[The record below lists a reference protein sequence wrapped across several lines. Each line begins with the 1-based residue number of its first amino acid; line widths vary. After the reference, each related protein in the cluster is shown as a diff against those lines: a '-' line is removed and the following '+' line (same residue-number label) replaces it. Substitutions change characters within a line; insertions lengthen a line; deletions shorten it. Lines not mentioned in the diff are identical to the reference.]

1 MDDVKLVASGTKL
14 ESIGIVKTVVGI
26 VKAVDESG
34 AERILQAGDKVF
46 ANETIITAE
55 GALILIEFA
64 DGTHLDLASSS
75 SMVLDADVY
84 NPDLFKAE
92 DTKGKELTPEQIQ
105 EMIARGEDPT
115 AVTEATAAGAGAG
128 DEGSSSFVVVDFN
141 NAEGN
146 VTSGYDTTGIPTPEF
161 TTLQELP
168 PVEEVSVVVPE
179 VTVGVGVGVDIGG
192 EPLPGEN
199 HEVLIPAG
207 TVVPVG
213 VTAIDIRELT
223 SEDPNGS
230 HPVTFLIT
238 LSAPSTQ
245 DVTISYRVDS
255 GTALN
260 PLDYFDGNL
269 EGTVTIPAGYIG
281 FTVTVNIREDMLPE
295 ANEFFSIV
303 LSNPIGAT
311 LVTDTATVT
320 IIDDDVTLAGTD
332 VQGDETAE
340 LATLTGTLAANFGLG
355 DTGSIEAS
363 ASGATW
369 NPSTNTLVANDGSWT
384 LLVNSNG
391 TYTFTQ
397 LAAFTHPDATNP
409 DDPLSIQV
417 TAVATDSAGN
427 VSAPAVFNIIVND
440 DGPTVTAGVV
450 ADGDITLTTQDAQ
463 TIGEASD
470 TASAEFGAAFL
481 AAAVP
486 NYGADGA
493 GTTVISGYALSITGG
508 DGTVSGL
515 TSNGLPVTLSMSGN
529 DVVGSTTAGEVFRIA
544 VDGDG
549 TVTLTQSAELD
560 HLPEDVDA
568 TNDNT
573 NIALANGLVTLSA
586 TATTTDGDNDT
597 GTTTVS
603 VDLGGN
609 ISFDDDVPSVTG
621 GAVADGQITLTTQD
635 AQTIGEASDTASAE
649 FGAAFLAAA
658 VPNYGADG
666 AGTTVIS
673 GYALSITGGD
683 GTASGLTSNGLA
695 VTLSMSGGDV
705 VGSTAAGEVFRIAVD
720 GDGTVTL
727 TQSAELD
734 HLPEDVDA
742 TNDNTN
748 IALANG
754 LVTLSAT
761 ATTTDGDNDTATT
774 TVSADL
780 GGNISFDDDGPIAV
794 ADINSVDEGAG
805 VSGNVLTDDVFGA
818 DGAAAGGGVVGVRA
832 GSDTATPASGSLG
845 GAGIAGAY
853 GTLTLN
859 ADGSYTY
866 AANPNA
872 VSSDVQDVFVYTIA
886 DGDGDL
892 STTTLTI
899 NVSNVGMTASDTD
912 ALVNEAGLP
921 SGSNAAA
928 SSEIFNGAITP
939 AGGTGPYTYALTS
952 SANGAYGNLVLNTDG
967 TYTYTLD
974 TTYDTTPSSL
984 TTATQTEQD
993 KDSFSY
999 TVTDANGNTATGTI
1013 LVDIVDDVPTARA
1026 DTDSVI
1032 EGADATGNV
1041 LTGADTTSGLASAD
1055 TAGADGFGTPTV
1067 VGVAAGSNT
1076 ASPVSGGV
1084 GGGIAGAYGTL
1095 TLNADGSYT
1104 YAANPDAVTS
1114 NQTDTFVYTVVD
1126 GDGDLSTTTLT
1137 INVNNVT
1144 VTASDT
1150 DALVNEAGLPSGSNA
1165 VATSEIFNGT
1175 ITPAGGTGPY
1185 TYALTSTA
1193 NGAYGNLVLNADGTY
1208 TYTLDTTYDGATANN
1223 GVTTEQDRDSFS
1235 YTVTDANGNTAT
1247 GTILV
1252 DIVDD
1257 VPSITAANI
1266 AIPNTVGSYDGSYTF
1281 EVGADTQ
1288 SFVSSFDS
1296 TSLTWTNARS
1306 GYSLNYDAS
1315 ASTADSQ
1322 VYKATFVDTNNTTQ
1336 TFFTVS
1342 VNSDGTYTLNMVTPD
1357 PIKEVN
1363 VPSLLQGI
1371 DGSSGLASYTFDST
1385 LFGNH
1390 FDLVA
1395 TGYTNNGATL
1405 DTLTISA
1412 SELGVSDNVM
1422 QGNKGDLLRL
1432 DVVPVDSSGASVS
1445 ELTIDIAN
1453 TAGVKIT
1460 DSVTLKVVYTDGEVS
1475 TSEQIGAD
1483 LLVTFEIDPARTVDY
1498 VEISPLGATASF
1510 KIEGVALKYVVSEFP
1525 QDYSLDFSLTG
1536 DDADGDLASTNFSV
1550 AVNTVDTDGTYSI
1563 SGTAGDD
1570 TVYGTS
1576 GNDIL
1581 NGGGGDDVLSG
1592 GLGADTF
1599 VWNASDTGQD
1609 AVTDFS
1615 VAQNDV
1621 LNVTDLLTGGVTMTA
1636 DEVGGHLQ
1644 LQFSDGVNVVQTI
1657 DLNNVPVADT
1667 AAAISLMNQL
1677 LLDGNIVQ

>member
-26 VKAVDESG
+26 VKAIDESG

-55 GALILIEFA
+55 GALVLIEFA
-64 DGTHLDLASSS
+64 NGTHLDLASSS

-92 DTKGKELTPEQIQ
+92 DAKGKELTPEQIQ

-115 AVTEATAAGAGAG
+115 AITEATAAGAGAG

-161 TTLQELP
+161 TTVQELP
-168 PVEEVSVVVPE
+168 PIIDTPVPGVSVSVDIDI
-179 VTVGVGVGVDIGG
+179 DIGG
-192 EPLPGEN
+192 GTPGGEGII
-199 HEVLIPAG
+199 LIPG
-207 TVVPVG
+207 DTVIPVTG
-213 VTAIDIRELT
+213 VTAINIPEGT
-223 SEDPNGS
+223 FTGSSENPLDGT
-230 HPVTFLIT
+230 HPVTFVIT
-238 LSAPSTQ
+238 LSQVSTSPI
-245 DVTISYRVDS
+245 TITYHINS
-255 GTALN
+255 GTAAN
-260 PLDYFDGNL
+260 PDDYFDGGVT
-269 EGTVTIPAGYIG
+269 GTVTIPPGFIG
-281 FTVTVNIREDMLPE
+281 FTVTENIVEDMLPE
-295 ANEFFSIV
+295 ANESFTIT

-311 LVTDTATVT
+311 LLNDTATVT
-320 IIDDDVTLAGTD
+320 IVDDDVTLAGTD
-332 VQGDETAE
+332 AQGDETGE
-340 LATLTGTLAANFGLG
+340 LATLTGTLAANFGPG

-363 ASGATW
+363 ATDATW
-369 NPSTNTLVANDGSWT
+369 NPSTSTLVANDGSWT
-384 LLVNSNG
+384 LLVNNNG

-409 DDPLSIQV
+409 DDPSSIQV

-427 VSAPAVFNIIVND
+427 VSAPAVFTITVND
-440 DGPTVTAGVV
+440 DGPTATAAVA

-515 TSNGLPVTLSMSGN
+515 TSNGLAVTLSLSGN

-544 VDGDG
+544 VDADG

-560 HLPEDVDA
+560 HLPED
-568 TNDNT
+568 
-573 NIALANGLVTLSA
+573 
-586 TATTTDGDNDT
+586 
-597 GTTTVS
+597 
-603 VDLGGN
+603 
-609 ISFDDDVPSVTG
+609 
-621 GAVADGQITLTTQD
+621 
-635 AQTIGEASDTASAE
+635 
-649 FGAAFLAAA
+649 
-658 VPNYGADG
+658 
-666 AGTTVIS
+666 
-673 GYALSITGGD
+673 
-683 GTASGLTSNGLA
+683 
-695 VTLSMSGGDV
+695 M
-705 VGSTAAGEVFRIAVD
+705 
-720 GDGTVTL
+720 
-727 TQSAELD
+727 
-734 HLPEDVDA
+734 DA

-774 TVSADL
+774 TVSVDL
-780 GGNISFDDDGPIAV
+780 GGNLSFDDDGPIAV
-794 ADINSVDEGAG
+794 ADSNSVDEGAA
-805 VSGNVLTDDVFGA
+805 VAGNVLTDAADDVFGA

-832 GSDTATPASGSLG
+832 GSDTATPAAGGLG

-859 ADGSYTY
+859 ANGSYTY
-866 AANPNA
+866 EANPDVVTGN
-872 VSSDVQDVFVYTIA
+872 VQDVFVYTIA

-899 NVSNVGMTASDTD
+899 NVNNVGM
-912 ALVNEAGLP
+912 
-921 SGSNAAA
+921 
-928 SSEIFNGAITP
+928 
-939 AGGTGPYTYALTS
+939 
-952 SANGAYGNLVLNTDG
+952 
-967 TYTYTLD
+967 
-974 TTYDTTPSSL
+974 
-984 TTATQTEQD
+984 
-993 KDSFSY
+993 
-999 TVTDANGNTATGTI
+999 
-1013 LVDIVDDVPTARA
+1013 
-1026 DTDSVI
+1026 
-1032 EGADATGNV
+1032 
-1041 LTGADTTSGLASAD
+1041 
-1055 TAGADGFGTPTV
+1055 
-1067 VGVAAGSNT
+1067 
-1076 ASPVSGGV
+1076 
-1084 GGGIAGAYGTL
+1084 
-1095 TLNADGSYT
+1095 
-1104 YAANPDAVTS
+1104 
-1114 NQTDTFVYTVVD
+1114 
-1126 GDGDLSTTTLT
+1126 
-1137 INVNNVT
+1137 
-1144 VTASDT
+1144 TASDT